1 MTFYENHGKLS
12 CRKKNSHNYNGITVR
27 KGGVIKIKSLEDQR
41 TKKMPWLGSETLPL
55 SLGGAR
61 DFNPYPVSQVIGQA
75 QQHQAK

>member
-1 MTFYENHGKLS
+1 MSDIRVIQWNNQEKEELS
-12 CRKKNSHNYNGITVR
+12 RSSHWKTSGP
-27 KGGVIKIKSLEDQR
+27 
-41 TKKMPWLGSETLPL
+41 KKMPWLGSETLPL